1 MEIYRIISLLQI
13 MDVTDLYVLNVIRPF
28 NSLSKLIRH
37 CREVHLKDPP
47 RRLELHERSK

>member
-1 MEIYRIISLLQI
+1 MEIHHIISLPQI
-13 MDVTDLYVLNVIRPF
+13 MEVTDLYVLNVIRPF

-37 CREVHLKDPP
+37 CREVHLKGPA